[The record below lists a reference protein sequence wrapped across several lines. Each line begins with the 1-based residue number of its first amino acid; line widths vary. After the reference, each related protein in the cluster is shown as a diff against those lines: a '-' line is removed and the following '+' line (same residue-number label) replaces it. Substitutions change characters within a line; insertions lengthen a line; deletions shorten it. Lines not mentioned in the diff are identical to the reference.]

1 MRAKNHPPRWMWIQV
16 YQLSPHRKQAY
27 IGKIQVIG
35 IIFLTIYNDW
45 IIVGNIM
52 YKWEIILSIILQNVV
67 LYYMY

>member
-1 MRAKNHPPRWMWIQV
+1 M
-16 YQLSPHRKQAY
+16 
-27 IGKIQVIG
+27 
-35 IIFLTIYNDW
+35 IYKDW

>member
-1 MRAKNHPPRWMWIQV
+1 M
-16 YQLSPHRKQAY
+16 
-27 IGKIQVIG
+27 
-35 IIFLTIYNDW
+35 IYNDW